1 MADCEYQ
8 IGGQGKF
15 YSESEFKKLLSEGYL
30 DKVMLENQ
38 LKIKGVKPN
47 EELAKS
53 FQLPSAIQTQAPI
66 EAKDNYKVAQEVT
79 AEVSKENPD
88 ASVLL
93 TPKGEDLSLTAVYV
107 GKENRGKGIGTKVL
121 ESVKKQADKL
131 GKKIV
136 LDATAELDEETDLG
150 RLESLY
156 ERNGFTKVGDNKF
169 EYNPTAE
176 VTEEVVTPTETVT
189 KTEEVVTE
197 PTAELKDV
205 ESTAKELMN
214 FKKPTL
220 LDKVAKMLG
229 GEKFSNSKRRRSK
242 DDAEVERQQEID
254 DIVNKNPTSRIKI
267 KGDEIIFNDGKTLYD
282 KLISNNF
289 TEQEAFGIID
299 VVQGIFPSEF
309 QEYYP
314 DSFKNENTEDISS
327 IIEEEF
333 FKRHINDQ
341 LNKDN
346 AKNKLKSAKAYIN
359 NLIPENTYGS
369 VFTDKSINFIKDIVN
384 NFENG
389 NVFLFTDTQLKD
401 LGISKNKNKKI
412 INSFDISE
420 AYHKAKADG
429 SNPELVKSVEKLLG
443 KEEPKTETK
452 QPTKEAQVA
461 KGLADTLRKAKL
473 NLPKGT
479 AMASLAPGFDKVWDA
494 TIETVAKAIEV
505 GGVTAGN
512 FRQSINN
519 GMKAL
524 RNTDA
529 YKAITDPKERAKIS
543 SQYRKALVDLVPQ
556 YFNFNADNLRAAEFD
571 TLNEELEAAKGKD
584 LDPKAFNALKA
595 KAKKFVNDNL
605 PVDNYRKTEV
615 KSYVAK
621 NFDKAKNVADI
632 QKNLEAV
639 NALLEGKEAKTAEQK
654 RKETIAEITK
664 LVKPKGKSIISTNKR
679 TGRKTGKISLDA
691 QGKLNELRN
700 QGVFNNLDALTQEEL
715 DNIRDNV
722 KNILE
727 KGKADRNFD
736 KAIEDSKKRAD
747 QAMILEELGGEPEIL
762 NGEEEILERLTD
774 DSGVV
779 IVNGQSMNKS
789 RFETFISNN
798 PDADLSDVKFYYN
811 EQTNVKQLKQNLQS
825 TYKRAKA
832 TTLMALRDLETAVL
846 TLQKGSLKMRN
857 WLENNMM
864 KPIREAENKKQDFIY
879 RTNLNHDKKLKE
891 TFGGVQVKGK
901 TVISLAPYT
910 LNASSTISAGETS
923 LKSMKSEKLTN
934 AEVIQFYGEIVNQDK
949 NLTELSDDKK
959 ANREILKKFNRIDP
973 ETIIDYMNDPKNKKL
988 MDYYNYLAD
997 SYNGQFAQEFVPL
1010 IEELYDI
1017 KIEKGNYWPGPKSGA
1032 GTDVGSLLNL
1042 EGDNSA
1048 NLSLIAPNMKPR
1060 TGGNYPLEILSATE
1074 MFNRYTETMAHAKE
1088 FLPITKNVFSLLSNN
1103 NLPHIINKFN
1113 DINKYN
1119 KFIEDLNVVLTDKSP
1134 FKSHWSTP
1142 ISNTNALKMLWFR
1155 PKSVIQQAISG
1166 AHFYHAGIK
1175 DGVYPHDVLAASLPV
1190 NKDELKF
1197 LKEFYLDNSYL
1208 WTRLSG
1214 GMTTQDTQA
1223 AKLALDKLL
1232 EKTFK
1237 QGLSASQFTKD
1248 AIKIFVNAG
1257 MSQIKLGD
1265 FLSASAPT
1273 AGMNFALAQFRKN
1286 QSSGNDYASSKE
1298 EAMQR
1303 WFEESERVLQPVL
1316 GKETIS
1322 SATYDPFYRIMFPFS
1337 SANNAMMKK
1346 VYKAALNLSDW
1357 KNLNNREKTQS
1368 AVDILYYTFAAGL
1381 PFALISSGGI
1391 LAWARLNDEEDENL
1405 AEAQKKRILF
1415 DALMDSG
1422 QSNMGTLGILGN
1434 VMKSY
1439 INTQRGKDWYNN
1451 IPFLEELLA
1460 YNDLLVGLSN
1470 EEGDVSKLDKNEWNA
1485 FLRGYEPSEFEM
1497 RKIKKMTPE
1506 EAEKYFQENPFA
1518 RKVFYGDVAK
1528 KYSELNAYQ
1537 KLDYKGKKAF
1547 ERIIGTKNLNEF
1559 VEGFGALIDENA
1571 EIEEILLGVKA
1582 RKEEGEK
1589 FDVYFKDR
1597 KTDKIYKEALE
1608 LYEKLTGEKTLEEE
1622 MELSEREKKAGRS
1635 QSRPSS
1641 PRDFKPRINKPRIP
1655 KF

>member
-38 LKIKGVKPN
+38 VKIRGIKPN

-53 FQLPSAIQTQAPI
+53 FQLPSAIQSEVKPI
-66 EAKDNYKVAQEVT
+66 SE
-79 AEVSKENPD
+79 SKENVIQTSAPRKKGYQNSIVKKEESTTPSGD
-88 ASVLL
+88 KVTTYNKYAVDKDGKETKMAGSGILTTVGEIAPLVKGTDGEGIFYDEDGNLKQDPNAELL
-93 TPKGEDLSLTAVYV
+93 ITKTIEGTNQDGSYQQRVTVV
-107 GKENRGKGIGTKVL
+107 GKGDL
-121 ESVKKQADKL
+121 EFNGRVEADFTTNKNVVESGVSYKSNL
-131 GKKIV
+131 
-136 LDATAELDEETDLG
+136 AE
-150 RLESLY
+150 
-156 ERNGFTKVGDNKF
+156 
-169 EYNPTAE
+169 E
-176 VTEEVVTPTETVT
+176 VTPTTEVKQETPVTEVKEEVAPTETVT
-189 KTEEVVTE
+189 KTEEKVTE
-197 PTAELKDV
+197 PTAEV
-205 ESTAKELMN
+205 T
-214 FKKPTL
+214 P
-220 LDKVAKMLG
+220 
-229 GEKFSNSKRRRSK
+229 
-242 DDAEVERQQEID
+242 
-254 DIVNKNPTSRIKI
+254 
-267 KGDEIIFNDGKTLYD
+267 
-282 KLISNNF
+282 
-289 TEQEAFGIID
+289 EA
-299 VVQGIFPSEF
+299 
-309 QEYYP
+309 
-314 DSFKNENTEDISS
+314 
-327 IIEEEF
+327 
-333 FKRHINDQ
+333 
-341 LNKDN
+341 
-346 AKNKLKSAKAYIN
+346 
-359 NLIPENTYGS
+359 
-369 VFTDKSINFIKDIVN
+369 
-384 NFENG
+384 
-389 NVFLFTDTQLKD
+389 
-401 LGISKNKNKKI
+401 
-412 INSFDISE
+412 
-420 AYHKAKADG
+420 
-429 SNPELVKSVEKLLG
+429 
-443 KEEPKTETK
+443 K
-452 QPTKEAQVA
+452 QPTREAVA
-461 KGLADTLRKAKL
+461 AKNLADFLRTGKL
-473 NLPKGT
+473 EKGT
-479 AMASLAPGFDKVWDA
+479 AMSSLPGFEPLWNG

-512 FRQSINN
+512 FRQSIEA

-524 RNTDA
+524 KDTPA
-529 YKAITDPKERAKIS
+529 FKAITDPKERAKIS
-543 SQYRKALVDLVPQ
+543 REYKKQLLEKVPQ
-556 YFNFNADNLRAAEFD
+556 FFNINTDDLRTGEFTDFNQKLEESKDKTLSTKEF
-571 TLNEELEAAKGKD
+571 NK
-584 LDPKAFNALKA
+584 LKA
-595 KAKKFVNDNL
+595 DAKKFVTNNL
-605 PVDNYRKTEV
+605 PSDKFRKSEV
-615 KSYVAK
+615 LSYVRN
-621 NFDKAKNVADI
+621 NFDKAKTVEAKI
-632 QKNLEAV
+632 QKET
-639 NALLEGKEAKTAEQK
+639 EKTAEQK

-679 TGRKTGKISLDA
+679 TGRKTGRISLNA
-691 QGKLNELRN
+691 QDQLNELRN

-857 WLENNMM
+857 WLEKNMM

-879 RTNLNHDKKLKE
+879 RTNLDHDKKLKE
-891 TFGGVQVKGK
+891 IFGGVQVKGK
-901 TVISLAPYT
+901 TIISLAPYT

-1142 ISNTNALKMLWFR
+1142 IANTNALKMLWFR

-1197 LKEFYLDNSYL
+1197 LKEFYFDNSYL

-1237 QGLSASQFTKD
+1237 QGLRASQFTKD

-1286 QSSGNDYASSKE
+1286 QSSGNDYESSKK

-1322 SATYDPFYRIMFPFS
+1322 SATYDPFYRIIFPFS

-1368 AVDILYYTFAAGL
+1368 ATDILYYTFAAGL

-1422 QSNMGTLGILGN
+1422 QSNIGTLGILGT

-1439 INTQRGKDWYNN
+1439 INTQRGKEWYNN
-1451 IPFLEELLA
+1451 VPFLEELSA

-1518 RKVFYGDVAK
+1518 RKVFNEDLAK

-1547 ERIIGTKNLNEF
+1547 ERIIGTKNLKEF
-1559 VEGFGALIDENA
+1559 VEGFGALIEGNA

-1641 PRDFKPRINKPRIP
+1641 PKDFKPIINKPRIP